1 MHRVSLRRAFAV
13 AVTVL
18 FYSATLIL
26 VCLQI
31 IFPSTH
37 DGALS
42 PSQVASRPFDPD
54 PVKVER
60 IWVAGNVVSCHTQQ
74 GSDAVVYVLSN
85 EIGRNPA
92 RLSVTW
98 RSSDG
103 TTYTAG
109 TRAGFAGQRTGPMVL
124 IADSDLFK
132 VASE

>member
-1 MHRVSLRRAFAV
+1 MHRISSRRALAL

-42 PSQVASRPFDPD
+42 PSQIASRPFDPIQI
-54 PVKVER
+54 ER
-60 IWVAGNVVSCHTQQ
+60 LWVAGTVVSCHTQP
-74 GSDAVVYVLSN
+74 GSDAVVYVVSN

-92 RLSVTW
+92 RVSVTW
-98 RSSDG
+98 QSSDG
-103 TTYTAG
+103 ATYTAG
-109 TRAGFAGQRTGPMVL
+109 TRVGFSGQRTGPMVL
-124 IADSDLFK
+124 VADSDLFK

>member
-1 MHRVSLRRAFAV
+1 MHRVSLRRALALS
-13 AVTVL
+13 VTVL

-42 PSQVASRPFDPD
+42 PSQVASRPFDPI
-54 PVKVER
+54 KIQR
-60 IWVAGNVVSCHTQQ
+60 LWVAGTVVSCHTQQ
-74 GSDAVVYVLSN
+74 GSEAVVYVLSD

-92 RLSVTW
+92 RVSVTW
-98 RSSDG
+98 QSSDG

-109 TRAGFAGQRTGPMVL
+109 ARVGFSGERIGPMAL
-124 IADSDLFK
+124 AADRDLFQ
-132 VASE
+132 VTAE